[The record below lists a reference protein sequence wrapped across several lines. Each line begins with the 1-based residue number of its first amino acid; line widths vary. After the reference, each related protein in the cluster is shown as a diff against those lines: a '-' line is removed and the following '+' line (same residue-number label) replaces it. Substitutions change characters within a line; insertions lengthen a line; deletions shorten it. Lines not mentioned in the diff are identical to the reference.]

1 MTVLYVMI
9 NVYFRMKVIVV
20 EKDEPIEQEIDLTK
34 IYNYKD
40 FPDKVSGR
48 CDNCGNTIFKSSV
61 KDFVFLRECRQ
72 CGMKKSI

>member
-1 MTVLYVMI
+1 M
-9 NVYFRMKVIVV
+9 MKVIDSM
-20 EKDEPIEQEIDLTK
+20 EKDDSLVQSNEQEYDLTK
-34 IYNYKD
+34 IYNYKE

-48 CDNCGNTIFKSSV
+48 CDNCGNTLFKSSV

>member
-1 MTVLYVMI
+1 MI
-9 NVYFRMKVIVV
+9 IVYFKMKVIAV
-20 EKDEPIEQEIDLTK
+20 EKDGPFGQTNEQEIDLTK

-48 CDNCGNTIFKSSV
+48 CDNCGNTLFKSSV
-61 KDFVFLRECRQ
+61 KDFIFLRECRQ

>member
-20 EKDEPIEQEIDLTK
+20 EKDESIEQEIDLTK